1 MVCNFQQVKK
11 ILSFE
16 DKNDFYLVEIIKRKK
31 DNSHDSSFKKNEKH
45 IKRFYINSLIDFD
58 EKQNSIIETCI
69 RNNARAYI
77 KLNKRNH
84 KHIAKVM
91 NVKLAEILLN
101 DNENEYKRL
110 ETLYTKITGKY
121 FVNIDKKLIIDL
133 DEKDLHLK
141 EEILNYLKTHDDFK
155 FSLHKDDLVIDTF
168 TSNTGLHIVT
178 KKFNLNIFK
187 KKYPDIEVHFD
198 NMVLLFFNNQPL

>member
-1 MVCNFQQVKK
+1 MVYNFKQVKK

-16 DKNDFYLVEIIKRKK
+16 DKNDFYVVEVIKRKK
-31 DNSHDSSFKKNEKH
+31 DNSHDSSFKKHEKH
-45 IKRFYINSLIDFD
+45 IKRYYINSLDDFE
-58 EKQNSIIETCI
+58 EKKNSIIETCI

-110 ETLYTKITGKY
+110 ETLYTKVTGKY
-121 FVNIDKKLIIDL
+121 FVNIDKKFIIDL
-133 DEKDLHLK
+133 DEKDLPLK

-155 FSLHKDDLVIDTF
+155 FSLHKEDLVIDTF
-168 TSNTGLHIVT
+168 PSNTGLHIVT

-187 KKYPDIEVHFD
+187 NQYPDIEVHFD

>member
-1 MVCNFQQVKK
+1 MVNNFKQVKN

-45 IKRFYINSLIDFD
+45 IKRFYINNLEDFD

-91 NVKLAEILLN
+91 NVKLAEILLHDNN
-101 DNENEYKRL
+101 DEYKRL
-110 ETLYTKITGKY
+110 ETLYSKVTGKY
-121 FVNIDKKLIIDL
+121 FVNNDKKFIIDL

-141 EEILNYLKTHDDFK
+141 EEILTYLKTHNDFK
-155 FSLHKDDLVIDTF
+155 FSLHKEDLVIDTF
-168 TSNTGLHIVT
+168 PSNTGLHIVT

-187 KKYPDIEVHFD
+187 KKYPNIDVHSD

>member
-1 MVCNFQQVKK
+1 MINNFKQVRQY
-11 ILSFE
+11 LNFE
-16 DKNDFYLVEIIKRKK
+16 DKNDFYIVEVIKRKK
-31 DNSHDSSFKKNEKH
+31 DNSHDSTFKKHEKH
-45 IKRFYINSLIDFD
+45 IQRYYINSLIDFD

-77 KLNKRNH
+77 KLNKRNY

-101 DNENEYKRL
+101 DNENEYKRI
-110 ETLYTKITGKY
+110 ETLYTKVTGKY
-121 FVNIDKKLIIDL
+121 FVNIDKKFIIDL
-133 DEKDLHLK
+133 DEKDLPLK

-168 TSNTGLHIVT
+168 PSNTGLHIVT
-178 KKFNLNIFK
+178 KKFNLNVFN
-187 KKYPDIEVHFD
+187 KKYPDIDVHFD